1 MMFRLEKTR
10 PPWSDITEFNGTCDD
25 SIKQEADLSQQTIAN
40 TITIKLT
47 QAFAPEKLEVI
58 DESHLHA
65 GHSGARPEGETHFRV
80 VIISK
85 KFAQQNLVARH
96 RMVNE
101 VLSDELKGR
110 VHALAI
116 SASPPDNQAQ

>member
-1 MMFRLEKTR
+1 MQLGQVGQT
-10 PPWSDITEFNGTCDD
+10 ITE
-25 SIKQEADLSQQTIAN
+25 KLSTA
-40 TITIKLT
+40 LVPH
-47 QAFAPEKLEVI
+47 ALEVI

-80 VIISK
+80 KIQAEA
-85 KFAQQNLVARH
+85 FAGKSLIQRH

-101 VLSDELKGR
+101 VLAEELNGP

-116 SASPPDNQAQ
+116 SASAPAS